1 MFGKTKIALSAAM
14 VLSTAFSASAAHRV
28 AHAHRA
34 IYNMVPAAQ
43 SDQYPVLDVAPVCHG
58 IASQSDLEAGFSKV
72 DFDQCMK
79 SEQTDRADM
88 IKEWSTFS
96 ADDKRHCI
104 TETTMGG
111 EASYTDLVT
120 CMEMARDV
128 RELHKQPN
136 SLSEQNIPPAPVG
149 HRQPTR

>member
-1 MFGKTKIALSAAM
+1 
-14 VLSTAFSASAAHRV
+14 
-28 AHAHRA
+28 
-34 IYNMVPAAQ
+34 
-43 SDQYPVLDVAPVCHG
+43 
-58 IASQSDLEAGFSKV
+58 
-72 DFDQCMK
+72 MK
-79 SEQTDRADM
+79 SEQTDREAM

-96 ADDKRHCI
+96 ADDKSHCI

-128 RELHKQPN
+128 RELNKQPN
-136 SLSEQNIPPAPVG
+136 SLPEQNIPPAPLG

>member
-1 MFGKTKIALSAAM
+1 VLAGAFEVPMGVCSMLKLPLIIVIAAGALVYS
-14 VLSTAFSASAAHRV
+14 S
-28 AHAHRA
+28 
-34 IYNMVPAAQ
+34 PAR
-43 SDQYPVLDVAPVCHG
+43 SDEYPVLNVAPVCHG
-58 IASQSDLEAGFSKV
+58 IASQSDLESGLNTT

-79 SEQTDRADM
+79 SEQTDREAM

-104 TETTMGG
+104 TETTMGN

-128 RELHKQPN
+128 RELNKQPD

>member
-14 VLSTAFSASAAHRV
+14 VLSTAFSASAAHRA
-28 AHAHRA
+28 AHAHRP
-34 IYNMVPAAQ
+34 IYNMVPSAQ
-43 SDQYPVLDVAPVCHG
+43 SNQYPVLDVAPVCHG
-58 IASQSDLEAGFSKV
+58 IASQSDLEAGLSTT

-79 SEQTDRADM
+79 SEQTDREAM

-96 ADDKRHCI
+96 ADDKRHCV

-136 SLSEQNIPPAPVG
+136 SLSEQNIPPAPTG